1 MILELGESDITEA
14 VDCCG
19 NFKKGIWLLGHV
31 LASYRGSIFDHY
43 SKQQGQEDEVDK
55 DKL

>member
-1 MILELGESDITEA
+1 MILELGGFDITET